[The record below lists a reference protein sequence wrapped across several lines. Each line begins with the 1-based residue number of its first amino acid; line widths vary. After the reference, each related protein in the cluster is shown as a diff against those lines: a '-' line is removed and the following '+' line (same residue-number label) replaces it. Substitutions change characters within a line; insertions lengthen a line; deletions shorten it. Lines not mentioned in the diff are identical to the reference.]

1 MSLNKVKLGLLPRI
15 VIAIALGIVGG
26 LLLPEW
32 IQRIFATFNSLF
44 GNFLNFFVPLLIVG
58 LIVPGIANVGRNAGK
73 LLLVTLT
80 IAYTFT
86 VLSGMYTWG
95 FCELIYPT
103 LLDGAELKVVEQ
115 AESGFTPY
123 FVIDMPPIMGV
134 MSALVASFL
143 IGMGIT
149 AINGESLRGVFND
162 FQDIILLTISKV
174 VIPLLPLYIF
184 GIFLSISSSE
194 QILSVLGL
202 FIKLILVIFL
212 FTALLLVLQFSV
224 AGIVARR
231 NPFKMLKR
239 MLVAYVTALGTQSSA
254 ATIPV
259 TLEQTI
265 KNGVNPSIAGFVIP
279 LCATILLSGSTT
291 KITAC
296 AIAIMMMLGMDIDP
310 ITIVGFIFML
320 GITMVAAPGV
330 PGGAIMASIGVLQS
344 ILGFDQTSIALMIA
358 LYIAMDSFGTA
369 ANVTGDGAIAV
380 IIDKLSRKHNIE
392 EK

>member
-231 NPFKMLKR
+231 NPFKMLKS

-279 LCATILLSGSTT
+279 LCATIHLSGSTT

-380 IIDKLSRKHNIE
+380 IIDKLSRKHNMG

>member
-1 MSLNKVKLGLLPRI
+1 MFLNKVKLGLLPRI

-279 LCATILLSGSTT
+279 LCATIHLSGSTT

-380 IIDKLSRKHNIE
+380 IIDKLSRKHNMG

>member
-1 MSLNKVKLGLLPRI
+1 MSFNKVKLGLLPRI

-231 NPFKMLKR
+231 NPFKMLKS

-279 LCATILLSGSTT
+279 LCATIHLSGSTT

-380 IIDKLSRKHNIE
+380 IIDKLSTKHNMG

>member
-279 LCATILLSGSTT
+279 LCATIHLSGSTT

-380 IIDKLSRKHNIE
+380 IIDKLSRKHNMG

>member
-231 NPFKMLKR
+231 NPFKMLKS

-279 LCATILLSGSTT
+279 LCATIHLSGSTT

-380 IIDKLSRKHNIE
+380 IIDKLSRKHNMGG
-392 EK
+392 K

>member
-149 AINGESLRGVFND
+149 AINGESLKSVFND

-279 LCATILLSGSTT
+279 LCATIHLSGSTT

>member
-1 MSLNKVKLGLLPRI
+1 MTLNKVKLGLLPRI

-86 VLSGMYTWG
+86 VLSGLYTWG

-103 LLDGAELKVVEQ
+103 LLDGAELKVGEQ

-212 FTALLLVLQFSV
+212 FFLLL
-224 AGIVARR
+224 
-231 NPFKMLKR
+231 
-239 MLVAYVTALGTQSSA
+239 
-254 ATIPV
+254 
-259 TLEQTI
+259 
-265 KNGVNPSIAGFVIP
+265 
-279 LCATILLSGSTT
+279 ILLN
-291 KITAC
+291 
-296 AIAIMMMLGMDIDP
+296 
-310 ITIVGFIFML
+310 
-320 GITMVAAPGV
+320 
-330 PGGAIMASIGVLQS
+330 
-344 ILGFDQTSIALMIA
+344 ILE
-358 LYIAMDSFGTA
+358 YI
-369 ANVTGDGAIAV
+369 
-380 IIDKLSRKHNIE
+380 
-392 EK
+392 